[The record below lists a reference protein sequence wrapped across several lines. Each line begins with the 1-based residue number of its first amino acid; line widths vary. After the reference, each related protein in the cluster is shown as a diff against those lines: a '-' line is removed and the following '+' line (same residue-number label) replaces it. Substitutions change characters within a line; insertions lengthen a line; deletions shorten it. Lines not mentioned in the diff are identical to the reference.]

1 MALEIKVLIRERP
14 NNVEGIQLVNW
25 PPDNWFSNLNT
36 DPLKKTCHRFD
47 SFPKKTKNIHTFK
60 NV

>member
-1 MALEIKVLIRERP
+1 MALEIKVLIRERC

-36 DPLKKTCHRFD
+36 DPLKNPATDLIPLK
-47 SFPKKTKNIHTFK
+47 KNIHTFK